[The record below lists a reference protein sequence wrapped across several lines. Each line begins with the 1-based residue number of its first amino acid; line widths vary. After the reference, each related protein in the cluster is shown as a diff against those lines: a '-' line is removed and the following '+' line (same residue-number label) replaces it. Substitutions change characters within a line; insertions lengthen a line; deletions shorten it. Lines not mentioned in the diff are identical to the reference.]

1 MKGSKIV
8 IWLCLLIGL
17 WTILIWNDP
26 FNNPLNGDLQ
36 PQNEDLSVISA
47 LEFPQL
53 VVPSTFAGTKISRT
67 DQTFK
72 KEYTELYTVIVIE
85 NCEYFQNIH
94 NVPPQIAHKGNC
106 RNLIHPE
113 NTVDWVK
120 FNKLLNSSLLTNILK
135 P

>member
-17 WTILIWNDP
+17 WAILIWNDP
-26 FNNPLNGDLQ
+26 FNNQLNSDLQ
-36 PQNEDLSVISA
+36 PQNKDLSA
-47 LEFPQL
+47 L

-72 KEYTELYTVIVIE
+72 KENTELYTVIVIE
-85 NCEYFQNIH
+85 NCEYLQNIH

-120 FNKLLNSSLLTNILK
+120 FNKLLNSPLLTNILK